1 LRLCRLLPLI
11 NTQGIDQPERIAAI
25 IGDSPVTV
33 QHDLQHAIRKGVLN
47 GIYYDHQSH
56 RLVHVQNPVRL
67 HQKFTEK
74 YFSFVPPFLAITCY
88 ALALIFFA
96 FLWTGALELFGFP
109 AMAAI
114 ILSVYCAAFA
124 LVHRAKAD
132 LQGAIMIMI
141 MSDGIYSVDTLAKK
155 AGISTVKA
163 RKIIDRLISLGHLKN
178 AYIDEQTQS
187 IVFTE

>member
-1 LRLCRLLPLI
+1 
-11 NTQGIDQPERIAAI
+11 
-25 IGDSPVTV
+25 
-33 QHDLQHAIRKGVLN
+33 
-47 GIYYDHQSH
+47 
-56 RLVHVQNPVRL
+56 
-67 HQKFTEK
+67 
-74 YFSFVPPFLAITCY
+74 
-88 ALALIFFA
+88 LIFFA

-114 ILSVYCAAFA
+114 ILSVACAALA
-124 LVHRAKAD
+124 HVHQAEAD

-155 AGISTVKA
+155 AGIPTVKA